1 VGGGPSVTK
10 QAAPYAVLQVGTPEL
25 ALAQLDHMDMAAMDS
40 MLAGVGGSTPRGSDN
55 PFNM

>member
-1 VGGGPSVTK
+1 VTK